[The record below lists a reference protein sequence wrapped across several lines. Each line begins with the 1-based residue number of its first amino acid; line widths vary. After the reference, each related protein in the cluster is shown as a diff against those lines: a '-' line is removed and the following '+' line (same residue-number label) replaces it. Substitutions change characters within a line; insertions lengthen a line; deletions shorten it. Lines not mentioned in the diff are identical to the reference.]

1 MVQHNNMYADYFTG
15 DRKLFWNKDGNII
28 EKGVFWCLSVKSFL
42 ELVARKRGKELCEC
56 SLKIG
61 GDTGKGFMKVT
72 ASIFSPNQTP
82 ACILTWRGER
92 GRGWPR
98 RGQLWS

>member
-1 MVQHNNMYADYFTG
+1 MYADYFTG

-72 ASIFSPNQTP
+72 ASIFSPRNF
-82 ACILTWRGER
+82 WDN
-92 GRGWPR
+92 
-98 RGQLWS
+98 